1 VWEFKW
7 DLLFHLIPLL
17 QFDATTG
24 TLLGVQ
30 HVAQH
35 ANWQLVLDLLKKAP
49 TNMCVVLCTLCP
61 SIARGTGTSH

>member
-1 VWEFKW
+1 MWEFKW

-49 TNMCVVLCTLCP
+49 TNMYVVFVHVVP
-61 SIARGTGTSH
+61 SIAHGTGTSY